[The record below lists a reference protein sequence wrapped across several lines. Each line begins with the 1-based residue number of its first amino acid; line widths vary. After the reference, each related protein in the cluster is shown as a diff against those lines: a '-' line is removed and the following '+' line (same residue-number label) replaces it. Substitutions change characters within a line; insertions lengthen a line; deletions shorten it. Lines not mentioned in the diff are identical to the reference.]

1 VQRREVARGDDG
13 CMHVMGWWCSAKL
26 SIHSAELEMAITV
39 VVVVVVFVWKRKTLR
54 LRIVVV

>member
-1 VQRREVARGDDG
+1 MQRREVARGDDG
-13 CMHVMGWWCSAKL
+13 CMHVMGWCSAKL